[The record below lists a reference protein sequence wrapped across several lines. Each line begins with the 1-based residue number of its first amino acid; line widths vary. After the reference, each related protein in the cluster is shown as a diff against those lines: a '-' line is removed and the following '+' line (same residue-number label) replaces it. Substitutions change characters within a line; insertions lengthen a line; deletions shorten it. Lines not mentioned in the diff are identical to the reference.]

1 MPQIKPKQMNLAKS
15 GSLLVGGTNGTGSA
29 LALGNEGQI
38 LKVLNG
44 TVAWSPAP
52 STDEIISPDTFDTVQ
67 AENNK
72 GVIISVADSTTAPTK
87 SVPLM
92 TFTAGSASDENL
104 SLASSAGILTL
115 SAAGTATDV
124 GVTIAPK
131 GKGNVTLGN
140 GTGEVILA
148 SEGAAI
154 IQSDEGK
161 DLVVSGGDNSGNLFI
176 TPGTNSTSKVY
187 YATNAS
193 DAGRE
198 VATLNDIKNKV
209 GSLAGRSQFTG
220 DKPFDLPEG
229 VIIESIIV
237 AINGLIIDAS
247 LYKAV
252 DNGTNVVVTFTGLEY
267 TLDSSDEVIFTYNLG
282 G

>member
-1 MPQIKPKQMNLAKS
+1 MPQIKPKQMNLATS

-44 TVAWSPAP
+44 AVAWSPAP

-67 AENNK
+67 AENNT
-72 GVIISVADSTTAPTK
+72 GVVVSVADSTTAPTK

-92 TFTAGSASDENL
+92 TFAAGSISDENL
-104 SLASSAGILTL
+104 SLASSAGMLTL

-124 GVTIAPK
+124 GITIAPQ
-131 GKGNVTLGN
+131 GAGDVVLGN
-140 GTGEVILA
+140 GTGDVVLA

-154 IQSDEGK
+154 IQSEDGK
-161 DLVVSGGDNSGNLFI
+161 DLIVSGGDNSGNLFI
-176 TPGTNSTSKVY
+176 TPGANSTSKVY
-187 YATNAS
+187 YATDAS
-193 DAGRE
+193 DSGRE
-198 VATLNDIKNKV
+198 VATLNDIKSKV
-209 GSLAGRSQFTG
+209 GGLAGRAQFTG
-220 DKPFDLPEG
+220 DQAFNLAEG

-247 LYKAV
+247 LYTAT

-267 TLDSSDEVIFTYNLG
+267 TLDSGDEVIFTYNLG